1 MRGHVAAAGPEP
13 WPAAGPSWPGR
24 PGAAKHVVGIIGCG
38 RMGTALAGALA
49 ARRFTMALASRRQ
62 LTATRLAGQL
72 TGATAGTVEWVAAT
86 SDIIALAAPVGAICT
101 QIGPRIRPFVDGRV
115 VIDMTNPGFGAD
127 PAAVPPGTATSAAER
142 IASVLPAGGLV
153 KALNCV
159 AAGTLATQHRGWPA
173 MTVPIAG
180 DDPGAKELV
189 SSLLGQL
196 GFEIVDAGPLR
207 SSRWIE
213 GLTELLAC
221 LSTHENAGGEVGFH
235 LVRLPR
241 AHSPGTGTRPGLAAV
256 KAIPLARPDH
266 IS

>member
-1 MRGHVAAAGPEP
+1 MRGQVAAAGPEP
-13 WPAAGPSWPGR
+13 WSAARPGWPGR

-49 ARRFTMALASRRQ
+49 ARGFTMALASRRQ
-62 LTATRLAGQL
+62 LTCTRLAGQL
-72 TGATAGTVEWVAAT
+72 AGATAGTVEWVAAT

-142 IASVLPAGGLV
+142 IASALATGSLV

-159 AAGTLATQHRGWPA
+159 AAGTLATQHRGRPA

-180 DDPGAKELV
+180 DDAGAKEMV

-213 GLTELLAC
+213 GLAELLAC
-221 LSTHENAGGEVGFH
+221 LSRHDNESGDVGFR
-235 LVRLPR
+235 LVRFPR
-241 AHSPGTGTRPGLAAV
+241 AHSPDVDTRPGLAAV
-256 KAIPLARPDH
+256 KAIPLASRNH